1 MTRIRGVP
9 KCRGASVFYAPG
21 DESEQANW
29 KITSMP
35 YPRNRK
41 SAIYRGSANRLW
53 MPDANRPCVE
63 RLWIRD
69 KSRIYGDGRK
79 SAIHRGSA
87 NRLRMPDAY
96 RPCVEWLWI
105 RDKSRIYG
113 GVRKSAIHRG
123 SANRLRMPDAD
134 RPCVE
139 RLRIRDESRIHGG
152 GTVVSVN
159 PRFIADQPIVFGCR
173 TRIGRVLNGYGYAM
187 NRGSAVC

>member
-41 SAIYRGSANRLW
+41 SAIYRGSANRLR
-53 MPDANRPCVE
+53 MPDADRPCVE
-63 RLWIRD
+63 RLR
-69 KSRIYGDGRK
+69 
-79 SAIHRGSA
+79 
-87 NRLRMPDAY
+87 
-96 RPCVEWLWI
+96 I